1 MDQVRKTLPE
11 SRGGLMLLNISRFM
25 LRGRSYTSESYG
37 FLVVTAS
44 KIRQDLDGLGYMTN
58 SRNVDSTRQVS

>member
-1 MDQVRKTLPE
+1 
-11 SRGGLMLLNISRFM
+11 MLLNISRFM

-44 KIRQDLDGLGYMTN
+44 KIRKDLDGLGYMTN